1 MTITIRELKQMVE
14 DNCDPSQPLRVVS
27 RDVGKKASKHSVIRV
42 NEDYPVRFSASKGKF
57 DERAYIEFAHYYD
70 SETLMPETFIEVLE
84 KVLEEEP
91 KATVGWVYFF
101 FFPMDHVT
109 LLKKVKRIDCA
120 SLDSS
125 KVKKIYLADDEPN
138 TLVIEAEYEISAFA

>member
-1 MTITIRELKQMVE
+1 MTITIRELKELVE

-27 RDVGKKASKHSVIRV
+27 RDVGKKAGKHSVISV
-42 NEDYPVRFSASKGKF
+42 NEDYPVRFSASKGKY

-70 SETLMPETFIEVLE
+70 SEILTPETFVEVLE
-84 KVLEEEP
+84 DLLVDEP

-109 LLKKVKRIDCA
+109 LLRKVRRIDCA

-125 KVKKIYLADDEPN
+125 KVRNIYLADDEPN
-138 TLVIEAEYEISAFA
+138 TLVIEAEYEISAFS